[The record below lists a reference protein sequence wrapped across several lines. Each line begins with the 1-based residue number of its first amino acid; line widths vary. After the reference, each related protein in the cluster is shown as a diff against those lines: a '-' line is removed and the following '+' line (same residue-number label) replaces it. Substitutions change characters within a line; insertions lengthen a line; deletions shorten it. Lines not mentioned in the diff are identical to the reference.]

1 MRDRLV
7 DEFAT
12 YPFEDFFVSFT
23 KTLSLNWPYE
33 PGETLEREEDSGEWR
48 VSERFERHLGDLG
61 NWSLGR
67 AFLEAM
73 PGLAGT
79 ARIVG
84 GE

>member
-7 DEFAT
+7 DEYAH

-23 KTLSLNWPYE
+23 KTLSLNWQR
-33 PGETLEREEDSGEWR
+33 GEKGILEREEGTGEWR
-48 VSERFERHLGDLG
+48 ISVGFEAHLRELG

-67 AFLEAM
+67 AFERAM
-73 PGLAGT
+73 PGLGGT